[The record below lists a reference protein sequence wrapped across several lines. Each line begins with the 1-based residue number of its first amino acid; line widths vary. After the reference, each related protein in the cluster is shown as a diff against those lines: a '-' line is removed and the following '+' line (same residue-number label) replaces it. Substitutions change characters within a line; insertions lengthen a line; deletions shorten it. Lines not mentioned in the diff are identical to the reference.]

1 MVGKRL
7 RLLRVEKDLTQEE
20 LGKILGV
27 GKTTI
32 SQYENE
38 TRKPDAEMLR
48 RIARFFNVSVDYL
61 LGLTSEKR
69 PGGIET
75 IAAHRKDDPTAE
87 PLNIISLSKREEIYS
102 IFK

>member
-38 TRKPDAEMLR
+38 TRKPDAEMLK
-48 RIARFFNVSVDYL
+48 FF
-61 LGLTSEKR
+61 SEK
-69 PGGIET
+69 
-75 IAAHRKDDPTAE
+75 
-87 PLNIISLSKREEIYS
+87 
-102 IFK
+102 